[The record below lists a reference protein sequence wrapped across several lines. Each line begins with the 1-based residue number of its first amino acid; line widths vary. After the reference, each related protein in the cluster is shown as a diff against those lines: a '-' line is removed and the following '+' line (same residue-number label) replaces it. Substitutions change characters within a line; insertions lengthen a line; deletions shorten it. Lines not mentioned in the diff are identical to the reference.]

1 MNMLAII
8 LTGILLD
15 ASAMENA
22 LAEERY
28 YWITSIILGLVVF
41 GTIILDLK
49 GVIEKMRKRMNN
61 RIKAVIRLRGIVDD
75 NKGKISELQ
84 SNLNYLTLL
93 HTEMIE
99 KLFLL
104 YYIRNKE
111 QEIRNEA
118 LADSYSIVEKI
129 IADEKFAEKLEYG
142 INLRS
147 DNVMVQF
154 REDLPKLNDWEYELF
169 LYYVAGFTARTI
181 GLLMKVEPPT
191 VHKRKANLKRKIS
204 ESGCSNREKYL
215 EWV

>member
-1 MNMLAII
+1 MLAII